1 MARQRAFEDLAVRGV
16 RGLHPYIPGKPNDE
30 LEREYGIAD
39 AIKLASNENPMG
51 PPASA
56 LQAIRGELEGV
67 ALYPDGS
74 GFHLKNSLA
83 GKLGVDPDCIT
94 LGNGSNELLVL
105 VAETFLDLGVE
116 AIYDQYSFAIY
127 RLAVQATSATAQV
140 AASHPPD
147 RAQPRGHDLSA
158 FRALLTDRTRIV
170 FIANPNNPTGTWVT
184 HDELYAFIRDVP
196 HDVLVVVDEAYGEYV
211 TRDDYPDTIPW
222 LAAFPN
228 LVVLR
233 TFSKIYGLAGLRI
246 GYSISSPQVAEL
258 LNRVRPP
265 FNVNSLALAAADTAL
280 EDAAFVDEAR
290 RTNAAGL
297 EYLTSNLTAIGLR
310 VTPSIGNFVLVDM
323 GRPAGKAYDALLRAG
338 IIVRPVANYGL
349 PDHLRI
355 TVGLPEQNRRL
366 IEAMQNIGNE

>member
-30 LEREYGIAD
+30 LEREYGITD
-39 AIKLASNENPMG
+39 SIKLASNENPMG
-51 PPASA
+51 PSAAA
-56 LQAIRGELEGV
+56 LQAIREASADI

-74 GFHLKNSLA
+74 GFHLKNLLA
-83 GKLGVDPDCIT
+83 SKLEVDADRIT

-105 VAETFLDLGVE
+105 LAETFLGPGVK

-127 RLAVQATSATAQV
+127 RLAVQATGATALG
-140 AASHPPD
+140 AASYPPD
-147 RAQPRGHDLSA
+147 HAQPRGHDLRA
-158 FRALLTDRTRIV
+158 FEALLSDETRIV
-170 FIANPNNPTGTWVT
+170 FIANPNNPTGTWVD
-184 HDELYAFIRDVP
+184 HDELYAFMRVVP
-196 HDVLVVVDEAYGEYV
+196 DDTLVVVDEAYGEYV
-211 TRDDYPDTIPW
+211 TRDDYPETIPW
-222 LAAFPN
+222 LSEFPN

-233 TFSKIYGLAGLRI
+233 TFSKIYALAGLRV
-246 GYSISSPQVAEL
+246 GYALSSPQVAEL

-265 FNVNSLALAAADTAL
+265 FNVNSLALAGAQAAL
-280 EDAAFVDEAR
+280 EDTDFVDEAR
-290 RTNAAGL
+290 RINAAGL
-297 EYLTSNLTAIGLR
+297 EYLSGNLTALGYH

-323 GRPAGKAYDALLRAG
+323 GRPAAAVYERLLRAG

-366 IEAMQNIGNE
+366 VEALKDIGNE